1 MTEKCLIN
9 YYIEV
14 REYLTLKVVGLDQVC
29 RVLDVIHVCFILIVL

>member
-14 REYLTLKVVGLDQVC
+14 REYLTLKVVGLDPVQSAGC
-29 RVLDVIHVCFILIVL
+29 YVCFILIVL